1 MHLIILRVKLTQNKI
16 QKYKQSNFIIHVYE
30 NKLLTASLLV
40 IVQAVTET
48 LPPVILKP
56 PPCQDKLRKFVH
68 I

>member
-1 MHLIILRVKLTQNKI
+1 MHLITLHVKPTQTQDSK
-16 QKYKQSNFIIHVYE
+16 KQTIKCIIHGFE